1 MEQGLGKLCELH
13 DIAGQLNRNVR
24 NSWAIILSLNL
35 SCITGVFTL
44 GFGIGASV
52 VTNNVAGLLALANGL
67 LPMRKV
73 AQIEAE
79 RRHIREIELQRGR
92 FVHEEN
98 SDEPLIEPNTGIPPA
113 LNETEFG
120 EGGDAQFYRPAAD

>member
-67 LPMRKV
+67 LPMRRV

-79 RRHIREIELQRGR
+79 RRHIREMELQRGR
-92 FVHEEN
+92 FLDEEN
-98 SDEPLIEPNTGIPPA
+98 SDEPAIEPDTDLPPA
-113 LNETEFG
+113 SNKTEFG
-120 EGGDAQFYRPAAD
+120 EREDAPVYRAAAD